1 MEDWSSSKLVVF
13 IKCLDMPMEGY
24 EIGILNLLRKL
35 KARKEMK
42 GREFGKRR
50 NKVSSKFTYQKKKKR
65 VSSKFERE
73 LKRLECMVNFLGA
86 IGSGKEVD
94 NGGWDVVP
102 VCK

>member
-1 MEDWSSSKLVVF
+1 MLETSREEFLMEDWSSSKLVVI

-50 NKVSSKFTYQKKKKR
+50 NKVSSKIYLSKEEKKSLFK
-65 VSSKFERE
+65 
-73 LKRLECMVNFLGA
+73 
-86 IGSGKEVD
+86 I
-94 NGGWDVVP
+94 
-102 VCK
+102 

>member
-50 NKVSSKFTYQKKKKR
+50 NKVSSKIYLSKEEKKSLFK
-65 VSSKFERE
+65 
-73 LKRLECMVNFLGA
+73 
-86 IGSGKEVD
+86 I
-94 NGGWDVVP
+94 
-102 VCK
+102 